1 MTASALRAHRGVV
14 EATVSTSGFRMPAN
28 VVTGPSQPSTN
39 ANAEVAE
46 SRKLRGADAE
56 TS

>member
-46 SRKLRGADAE
+46 SRKLRGADA
-56 TS
+56 